1 MANQDSSMIGKYT
14 PYFAMYKTLK
24 FIVTAGST
32 RNATNDVVPAL
43 NAHLKSL
50 RMKYFNVNLLSIR
63 LFW

>member
-43 NAHLKSL
+43 NAP
-50 RMKYFNVNLLSIR
+50 
-63 LFW
+63 